1 MWFLRFLS
9 GPNATT
15 SWTWTS
21 TTMLLLQ
28 LLLSWWRH
36 SGREWRH
43 ATADRRVD
51 RRIDIVTSQ
60 SIDDDIAVE
69 RDFRSVASGN
79 DAAAWATFLPVVNG
93 LRPDMFAWSRI
104 RTCQSSWTATKSK
117 DFYVFFGVTAQWG
130 AVHLICRSSFSLR
143 AGLKMMMRRHRVEP
157 AMMHAP
163 IC

>member
-1 MWFLRFLS
+1 MNKDWESSNEVRKQKSEGYICYFYQYILIMWFLRFLS

-51 RRIDIVTSQ
+51 RRIDIVASQ

-79 DAAAWATFLPVVNG
+79 DAAAWATFLPVVIG
-93 LRPDMFAWSRI
+93 LRPDLFARSRI
-104 RTCQSSWTATKSK
+104 RTCQSSWTTAKSK
-117 DFYVFFGVTAQWG
+117 DFLNFVKYVQWG
-130 AVHLICRSSFSLR
+130 S
-143 AGLKMMMRRHRVEP
+143 
-157 AMMHAP
+157 
-163 IC
+163 